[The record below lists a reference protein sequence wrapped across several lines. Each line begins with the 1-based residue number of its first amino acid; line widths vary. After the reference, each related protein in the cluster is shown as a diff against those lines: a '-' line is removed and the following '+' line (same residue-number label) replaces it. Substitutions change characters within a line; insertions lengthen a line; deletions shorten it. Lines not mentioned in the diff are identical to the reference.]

1 MAAMRRGAGHGL
13 NQHATVAAAVVA
25 ILCVAV
31 VDILIST
38 RAVLIPLLV
47 VGPLIAAIQGGVRET
62 AAVAALAFAV
72 AIGLG
77 PFDQGL
83 LAAQHIVQVLVVAAG
98 SGFAIAAAGARV
110 RLERAQRAAAAAL
123 AGERA
128 ARIEANMMARASE
141 LLATAPDPEE
151 RLAQVVAL
159 AVPELA
165 DVATV
170 DLLGPDGALRGG
182 AADAAEPGIVEA
194 VLAAQRR
201 WPVALESAHP
211 IAVAARTGRPQL
223 VASMTPE
230 YLDTM
235 SLHPDHL
242 EHLRR
247 LRYSSAIAVPL
258 LARGRTLGV
267 FAFIRQAD
275 RPPYDE
281 NDLRLAVELARRAA
295 TALDNSRLFAEL
307 VRTERQLEAVLGNLA
322 EAVTVQAPDD
332 GLVYVNEAAA
342 RLLECRSPA
351 EVLTTPIGEILARFV
366 ALDEDGRPFDYAN
379 LPGRHALAGQMPDPV
394 VMRSISR
401 ATGEERW
408 MLVKST
414 PVRDDQ
420 GAVTMA
426 VNIMEDVTEARR
438 MEHHQRFLA
447 EASKLVS
454 SSLDVDT
461 TLERVAWAVVPAI
474 ADWCCVDVPDDRGR
488 LVRRAIAA
496 DPARR
501 ELLDALR
508 RNLDQR
514 EEAFVASVLRDGN
527 ARLFARGG
535 DDALRAL
542 AGDDD
547 EETLAHAERLGLR
560 SLLAVPL
567 RAGDRVIGA
576 VTMATD
582 ESARVLGDNELDL
595 ACELAARAGIA
606 VENARLHA
614 ARTHIATTLQR
625 SLLPPR
631 LPSIPGLTLAAR
643 FRAAGE
649 ASEVGG
655 DFYDVFD
662 VDGAWMVV
670 IGDVTGKGPEAAS
683 VTSLARYTMRTAAEY
698 ESSPAGVLQRLNAAL
713 LGPERR
719 QLCTVVCGRIVAG
732 PDGSAIVTLACAGHP
747 APFRLRDGRAEPT
760 PVAGPLLGAFENS
773 RWIER
778 TVHLAAGE
786 SLVLYTDG
794 VTDTRGDEER
804 FGVDRLASVLA
815 AASDLEPDE
824 VATRIDEALTEFQRG
839 AQRDDVAL
847 LVMRAGGPAAP
858 ARRVAVGAAADDA
871 R

>member
-1 MAAMRRGAGHGL
+1 
-13 NQHATVAAAVVA
+13 
-25 ILCVAV
+25 
-31 VDILIST
+31 
-38 RAVLIPLLV
+38 
-47 VGPLIAAIQGGVRET
+47 
-62 AAVAALAFAV
+62 
-72 AIGLG
+72 
-77 PFDQGL
+77 
-83 LAAQHIVQVLVVAAG
+83 
-98 SGFAIAAAGARV
+98 
-110 RLERAQRAAAAAL
+110 
-123 AGERA
+123 
-128 ARIEANMMARASE
+128 
-141 LLATAPDPEE
+141 
-151 RLAQVVAL
+151 
-159 AVPELA
+159 
-165 DVATV
+165 
-170 DLLGPDGALRGG
+170 
-182 AADAAEPGIVEA
+182 
-194 VLAAQRR
+194 
-201 WPVALESAHP
+201 
-211 IAVAARTGRPQL
+211 
-223 VASMTPE
+223 
-230 YLDTM
+230 
-235 SLHPDHL
+235 
-242 EHLRR
+242 
-247 LRYSSAIAVPL
+247 
-258 LARGRTLGV
+258 V
-267 FAFIRQAD
+267 FAFIRRTG

-295 TALDNSRLFAEL
+295 TALDNARLFAEL

-351 EVLTTPIGEILARFV
+351 EVMTTPVETIFARFV
-366 ALDEDGRPFDYAN
+366 ALDEDGRPFDYAD
-379 LPGRHALAGQMPDPV
+379 LPGRHALAGQTPDPV

-420 GAVTMA
+420 GVVTMA
-426 VNIMEDVTEARR
+426 VNIMEDITEARR

-501 ELLDALR
+501 GLLDDLR

-514 EEAFVASVLRDGN
+514 QAAFVASVLLDGN
-527 ARLFARGG
+527 ARLFATGG
-535 DDALRAL
+535 NDALRAL
-542 AGDDD
+542 AGDD
-547 EETLAHAERLGLR
+547 EEAFAHAERLGLR
-560 SLLAVPL
+560 SLLSVPL
-567 RAGDRVIGA
+567 RAGDRVIGT

-582 ESARVLGDNELDL
+582 ESARVLGDNELEL
-595 ACELAARAGIA
+595 ASELAARAGIA

-631 LPSIPGLTLAAR
+631 LPSVPGLTLAAR

-698 ESSPAGVLQRLNAAL
+698 ESSPAGVLERLNAAL

-719 QLCTVVCGRIVAG
+719 QLCTVVCGRIVTG
-732 PDGSAIVTLACAGHP
+732 PDGSATVTLACAGHP
-747 APFRLRDGRAEPT
+747 APFRLRDGRAEPI
-760 PVAGPLLGAFENS
+760 PVAGPLLGAFETS
-773 RWIER
+773 RWIEQ

-815 AASDLEPDE
+815 PASDLEPDE

-858 ARRVAVGAAADDA
+858 APRVAVGAVANDA
-871 R
+871 H